1 MTVDEF
7 YRQDVELAV
16 AYRRADELRKAR
28 KNEEL
33 WLQGLYIYDAICAVA
48 PILRAFSKA
57 RQPEPYLKE
66 PIDIFGKNSKKEN
79 EPKQTEP
86 QKAQKLFSAW
96 AIDFNAN
103 RQKGGVSDGDRCR
116 SGSDIDIG
124 GIEYDSSEE
133 STRSTETIA
142 ERPQQNSELGQPDED
157 LG

>member
-66 PIDIFGKNSKKEN
+66 PIDIFGKNVKKEN

-96 AIDFNAN
+96 AIDFNVN
-103 RQKGGVSDGDRCR
+103 RQKGGVSDGN
-116 SGSDIDIG
+116 GS
-124 GIEYDSSEE
+124 
-133 STRSTETIA
+133 
-142 ERPQQNSELGQPDED
+142 
-157 LG
+157 

>member
-66 PIDIFGKNSKKEN
+66 PIDIFGKKVKKEN

-96 AIDFNAN
+96 AIDFNVN
-103 RQKGGVSDGDRCR
+103 RKKGGVSDGDRCR

-124 GIEYDSSEE
+124 GIEYDSSE
-133 STRSTETIA
+133 RSTGSTEKIA
-142 ERPQQNSELGQPDED
+142 ERPRQDGECRQPDED